1 MAEGG
6 EPSQSQPPADAPAV
20 PPPAPPPAPPID
32 WGPPAAPAAAML
44 VGRYVGGRPPFTIG
58 RLLSDAFGRYGADPV
73 RLFLVT
79 VIPSLLSFGSSY
91 LSNPFTNPQGAVRFG
106 GLVGLVSVVVSIL
119 ASATTFALLEGGPSL
134 SFTRAVQRGFQRS
147 GWFVLTAV
155 VLGLIVFVVVL
166 LVGLIVTILAIAT
179 RNPAIAFLLFL
190 VMFLVV
196 VWVVIRLSLAFAATV
211 VDDLDTNH
219 AVRVSWRMTGPA
231 GIWLRIVGAGLVL
244 GLLVGPASLGALV
257 LQFPAMFGQLPLLVI
272 PSAILLSAIAP
283 LGSALT
289 YSAYRRL
296 VPPTFPPWAGMPAT
310 LPGEGAG
317 AESIP
322 PPAFS
327 EPRFDLA
334 AKEILLIVAILGVL
348 GVALFTFGIG
358 QLLSGAFQLPPFP
371 RGLYPGSP
379 TFPGFPGFTF
389 PPFPTFRP

>member
-1 MAEGG
+1 
-6 EPSQSQPPADAPAV
+6 
-20 PPPAPPPAPPID
+20 
-32 WGPPAAPAAAML
+32 
-44 VGRYVGGRPPFTIG
+44 
-58 RLLSDAFGRYGADPV
+58 
-73 RLFLVT
+73 
-79 VIPSLLSFGSSY
+79 
-91 LSNPFTNPQGAVRFG
+91 
-106 GLVGLVSVVVSIL
+106 
-119 ASATTFALLEGGPSL
+119 
-134 SFTRAVQRGFQRS
+134 
-147 GWFVLTAV
+147 
-155 VLGLIVFVVVL
+155 
-166 LVGLIVTILAIAT
+166 
-179 RNPAIAFLLFL
+179 
-190 VMFLVV
+190 
-196 VWVVIRLSLAFAATV
+196 
-211 VDDLDTNH
+211 
-219 AVRVSWRMTGPA
+219 
-231 GIWLRIVGAGLVL
+231 
-244 GLLVGPASLGALV
+244 V

-289 YSAYRRL
+289 CSAYRRL